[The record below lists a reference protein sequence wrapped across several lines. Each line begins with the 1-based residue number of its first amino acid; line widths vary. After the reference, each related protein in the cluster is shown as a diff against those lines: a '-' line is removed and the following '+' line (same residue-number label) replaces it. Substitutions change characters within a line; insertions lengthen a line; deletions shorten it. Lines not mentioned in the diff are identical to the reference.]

1 MNRQEAVLLTST
13 RPAYPEFARR
23 AGIGGDVE
31 VEITID
37 QTGRVTRASAV
48 TGPSVL
54 HAAAVAAVMQ
64 WRYRPG
70 TENGAAVPTRRRVR
84 LSFQ

>member
-1 MNRQEAVLLTST
+1 VLLSST

-23 AGIGGDVE
+23 TGIVGDVE
-31 VEITID
+31 VEITIGEN
-37 QTGRVTRASAV
+37 GRVTRASAV

-64 WRYRPG
+64 WRYQPA
-70 TENGAAVPTRRRVR
+70 TENGAPVSTRRRVR